1 MTCRVLSHTDLW
13 LYLLLLLIAGC
24 DEGLRPQVVVTNGQM
39 SGLITFV
46 HWDSAG
52 TVEDIRIV
60 AFRVFPPANVVEEVL
75 QGRAVVYPPLGA
87 GALVETGADSIRY
100 VVTLPPGTYP
110 YVVVAQQ
117 FGPEVLTDWRA
128 VGQFDLDTNLV
139 EPSPVVIRAG
149 ETTPDVDIR
158 VDFATP
164 PPPPR

>member
-1 MTCRVLSHTDLW
+1 M
-13 LYLLLLLIAGC
+13 YLLLFLIAGC
-24 DEGLRPQVVVTNGQM
+24 DEGLKPPVVVTNGQM

-46 HWDSAG
+46 NWDSAD
-52 TVEDIRIV
+52 TLFDIRLV
-60 AFRVFPPANVVEEVL
+60 AFRVFPPGDVVQEVL

-100 VVTLPPGTYP
+100 IVTLPPGAYP

-117 FGPEVLTDWRA
+117 FGPDVLTNWRA

-149 ETTPDVDIR
+149 ETTPGVDIR
-158 VDFATP
+158 VDFTHP
-164 PPPPR
+164 PPPHQ